1 MQLKKNQLVD
11 LTIESVASDGN
22 GVGRIEGMVIFVPFT
37 APGDVLRVQL
47 VKVLK
52 NYCFGIVRE
61 ILRPSPDR
69 REDGCPVY
77 HKCGGC
83 CYRHVRYESEL
94 LWKQQSVTDNFKR
107 LGGIELDFE
116 SIVSSGQCSGYRNK
130 AQYPVAVDEQGHVRI
145 GFFARRSH
153 RVMHCTDCDLQPAF
167 FAKILDCIA
176 AFIEEKKI
184 PVYDEKTHKGLV
196 RHVYLRHAE
205 AMNETM
211 VCLVLRSAKLPFA
224 GELVERLRAVC
235 DSLCSVVINVNPSR
249 TNVILGERCVTLFGS
264 DTITD
269 VLCGV
274 KVQLSPRSFYQVNRR
289 GAELLYQKAAEFAD
303 LQGNEVLLDLYCG
316 AGTIGLSMAHRVK
329 RLVGVEVVAPAV
341 ENARQNARI
350 NGTQN
355 AAFLC
360 DDAAGAV
367 RTLAKEGL
375 QPDVV
380 ILDPPRKGCG
390 EDVVRTVAAFCP
402 QKIVMISCNSATA
415 ARDCKLFGELG
426 YAVTRGAAVDL
437 FARTAHVECVVL
449 LEKAKQRNV

>member
-11 LTIESVASDGN
+11 LIIEAVSSDGN
-22 GVGRIEGMVIFVPFT
+22 GVGRIDGMVVFVPFT
-37 APGDVLRVQL
+37 APGDVLRVKL

-52 NYCFGIVRE
+52 NYCFGIVQE
-61 ILRPSPDR
+61 ILQPSPDR
-69 REDGCPVY
+69 QEDDCPVY
-77 HKCGGC
+77 HRCGGC
-83 CYRHVRYESEL
+83 CYRHVRYQSEL
-94 LWKQQSVTDNFKR
+94 LWKQQSVADNFKR
-107 LGGIELDFE
+107 LGGIELAFE
-116 SIVSSGQCSGYRNK
+116 PIVTSGQSSGYRNK
-130 AQYPVAVDEQGHVRI
+130 AQYPVAVDEEGRVRI

-167 FAKILDCIA
+167 FAELLDCIA
-176 AFIEEKKI
+176 AFIEEKRI
-184 PVYDEKTHKGLV
+184 PVYDEQTHMGLV

-205 AMNETM
+205 TTNETM

-224 GELVERLRAVC
+224 EELVGRLRAVC
-235 DSLCSVVINVNPSR
+235 ESVRSIIINVNPRR
-249 TNVILGERCVTLFGS
+249 TNVILGEKCVTLYGS

-269 VLCGV
+269 VLCGL
-274 KVQLSPRSFYQVNRR
+274 KVQLSPLSFYQVNRR

-316 AGTIGLSMAHRVK
+316 AGTIGLSMARRVK

-341 ENARQNARI
+341 ENARNNARI
-350 NGTQN
+350 NGIDN
-355 AAFLC
+355 ATFLC

-367 RTLAKEGL
+367 RALGKEGL

-390 EDVVRTVAAFCP
+390 EDVVRTVAAFQP

-426 YAVTRGAAVDL
+426 YAVKRGAAVDM

-449 LEKAKQRNV
+449 LTKNEQ